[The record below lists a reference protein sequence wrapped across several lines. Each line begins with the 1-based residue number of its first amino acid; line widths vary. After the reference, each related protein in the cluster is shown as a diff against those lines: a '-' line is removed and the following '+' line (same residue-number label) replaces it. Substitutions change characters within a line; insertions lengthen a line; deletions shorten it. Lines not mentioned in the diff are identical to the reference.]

1 MRQATTRCIQVSL
14 PPIQFRPVTSPLSRP
29 SLSPRPPSSRHQL
42 TPSCARESHA
52 ENRLYSPVSSFR
64 AKVLPHRAEARAVP
78 ALRDMSESSVGR
90 AQGTTTNAPRI
101 ATVHVRPRACKS
113 GQHSVRDHLPPARTP
128 RPVSS
133 PPPRDDLVCA
143 AFPTA
148 QCALRPLRLAA
159 GRLGPRAPVV
169 HAMPHSSSSPPP
181 PTPARPPLDGQRKG
195 KPGLTVAL
203 TAHPH
208 TAPRQLTASS
218 RPRATLLWNLRSR
231 AHRLSLFCRP
241 RDPLFF
247 PAAARYQYNHKGIS
261 RNLLAV
267 VTRRLDLARV

>member
-1 MRQATTRCIQVSL
+1 MAVQGTVMRQATTRCIQVSL

-181 PTPARPPLDGQRKG
+181 PTP
-195 KPGLTVAL
+195 
-203 TAHPH
+203 H
-208 TAPRQLTASS
+208 TRTPRLVSS
-218 RPRATLLWNLRSR
+218 PPRAVPVRRS
-231 AHRLSLFCRP
+231 C
-241 RDPLFF
+241 
-247 PAAARYQYNHKGIS
+247 G
-261 RNLLAV
+261 
-267 VTRRLDLARV
+267 TCARVRTGYRSSVGRAILCSSPPPPDINTTTKA